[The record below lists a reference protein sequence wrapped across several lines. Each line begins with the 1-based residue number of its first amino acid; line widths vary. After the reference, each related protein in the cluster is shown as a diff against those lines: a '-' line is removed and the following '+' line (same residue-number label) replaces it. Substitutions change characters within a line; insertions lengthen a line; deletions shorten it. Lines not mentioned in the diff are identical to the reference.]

1 MQTKTFSS
9 FSTNSYVTGA
19 VMYQIEKEFSHNSIE
34 LHLGELKFDGV
45 SKFPNSWYT
54 YVYKL
59 YDIVFVHRKT
69 HGEFPDLILH
79 L

>member
-19 VMYQIEKEFSHNSIE
+19 VMYQIEKEFSHNLIE

-45 SKFPNSWYT
+45 SKFPNSCYM
-54 YVYKL
+54 YISYMISFSF
-59 YDIVFVHRKT
+59 IVKVMVN
-69 HGEFPDLILH
+69 L
-79 L
+79 